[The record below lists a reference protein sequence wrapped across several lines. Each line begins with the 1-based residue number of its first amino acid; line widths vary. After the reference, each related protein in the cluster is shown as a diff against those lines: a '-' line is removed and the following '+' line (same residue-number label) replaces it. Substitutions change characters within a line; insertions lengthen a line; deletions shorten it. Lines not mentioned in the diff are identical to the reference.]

1 MRNQILLLL
10 FLSITVLA
18 GEPAARFELA
28 SVPQVSQAAARM
40 DNAIAPRFRDTV
52 AAVTVVLTMGATR
65 YGMNLTR
72 PSEIHFYSFGEKPA
86 MRIIAYA
93 LPEVREPETRGRMW
107 GLRFRARR
115 KGDLIAFDTEDLTE
129 PFPAEPPGKNLK
141 PGELLRGTVR
151 ADAVHRHFRF
161 GSFNTKEMS
170 SRLILNGLDELLA
183 QLRDAA
189 VVFTADA
196 EALKLDLTV
205 RATEKSALAQWM
217 KQPLPAKGP
226 VQSCSGT
233 EMISVLRLN
242 PTAGLKK
249 YGQEYLEG
257 KRKNILPRSLPDAVT
272 GFAVMSIRNSGTNPS
287 SRLAVGIDP
296 ARSAAIKKEIGK
308 FGYTPFTGW
317 YQLRKEPPM
326 FCSGTG
332 DQVIF
337 CGMVSLDK
345 STLDDL
351 FRPKDHSGIIPDRP
365 FICLDLKQP
374 DRPLAELRLEG
385 DAMRLILQAPD
396 SWFAECRPLLEKP
409 LLFQAEKRR
418 P

>member
-1 MRNQILLLL
+1 MRSLILPLL
-10 FLSITVLA
+10 FLTIPFFA

-40 DNAIAPRFRDTV
+40 SNAIAPRFRDTV
-52 AAVTVVLTMGATR
+52 AAVTIALTMGATR

-86 MRIIAYA
+86 IRIIAHV
-93 LPEVREPETRGRMW
+93 LPEVREPETRGKLW
-107 GLRFRARR
+107 GLRFRARQ
-115 KGDLIAFDTEDLTE
+115 KGDLIAFDTEGLNE
-129 PFPAEPPGKNLK
+129 PFPAAPPGKNLK
-141 PGELLRGTVR
+141 PGELLRGTIR

-161 GSFNTKEMS
+161 GSFNTRDTS

-205 RATEKSALAQWM
+205 RAAEKSALAQWM

-242 PTAGLKK
+242 PTAALKK
-249 YGQEYLEG
+249 YGREYLERE
-257 KRKNILPRSLPDAVT
+257 RKNLLPPSLPDAVT
-272 GFAVMSIRNSGTNPS
+272 GFAVMAVRNSGADPS
-287 SRLAVGIDP
+287 ARLAAGIDP
-296 ARSAAIKKEIGK
+296 AKSAAVKREIGK
-308 FGYTPFTGW
+308 SGYTPYPGW

-337 CGMVSLDK
+337 CGMEKLDK

-351 FRPKDHSGIIPDRP
+351 FNPKDHSGIIPDRP
-365 FICLDLKQP
+365 FICLDLKHP
-374 DRPLAELRLEG
+374 DRPLAELRFEG

-409 LLFQAEKRR
+409 LLVPAERKR

>member
-1 MRNQILLLL
+1 MRSLILLLL
-10 FLSITVLA
+10 FLTIAVFA

-40 DNAIAPRFRDTV
+40 SNAIAPRFRDTV
-52 AAVTVVLTMGATR
+52 AAVTIGLTMGATR

-86 MRIIAYA
+86 IRIIAYN
-93 LPEVREPETRGRMW
+93 LPEVREPETRGKLW
-107 GLRFRARR
+107 GLRFRARK
-115 KGDLIAFDTEDLTE
+115 KGDLIAFDTEGLNE
-129 PFPAEPPGKNLK
+129 PFPADPPGKNLK

-151 ADAVHRHFRF
+151 ANAVRRHFRF
-161 GSFNTKEMS
+161 GSFNTKETS

-205 RATEKSALAQWM
+205 RAEEKSALAQWM

-242 PTAGLKK
+242 PTAALKK
-249 YGQEYLEG
+249 CGQEYLEG
-257 KRKNILPRSLPDAVT
+257 KRKNMLPQSLPDAVT
-272 GFAVMSIRNSGTNPS
+272 GFAVMSIRNSGVNPS

-296 ARSAAIKKEIGK
+296 ARSAAVKKEIGK
-308 FGYTPFTGW
+308 LGYTPYSGW
-317 YQLRKEPPM
+317 YQLRKAPPM

-332 DQVIF
+332 DQVII
-337 CGMVSLDK
+337 CGMEKLDK

-351 FRPKDHSGIIPDRP
+351 FRPQAHSGIIPDRP
-365 FICLDLKQP
+365 FICLDLKHP
-374 DRPLAELRLEG
+374 DRPLAELQFER

-409 LLFQAEKRR
+409 LLLPAEKRR